1 MISMRKQVEVSD
13 SNLVLKPAGK
23 KGSAKNRL
31 SATDTVARAG
41 FILEQ
46 NPYFSSVLLM
56 VPSA

>member
-1 MISMRKQVEVSD
+1 MTNLKKQTEVCD
-13 SNLVLKPAGK
+13 SNLILKPAGK

-41 FILEQ
+41 FILKQ
-46 NPYFSSVLLM
+46 SPYSSSVLLM